1 MNPPPWAVDYL
12 GIPYRFGGADLDG
25 ADCYG
30 LVRLVY
36 AERFGVKLPA
46 YVPAGA
52 LPLAPRCL
60 GPMFRAAVSGAS
72 WVHLPVDSPR
82 SALALGDV
90 ALFNIGGHLAHCAL
104 YLGGGKIL
112 SAQEGMESCIEP
124 LNSPLWAKRLAFF
137 VRRRNPLR

>member
-1 MNPPPWAVDYL
+1 MSIPPWAGDYL
-12 GIPYRFGGADLDG
+12 GIPYLFGGAGRDG

-30 LVRLVY
+30 IVRLVY

-52 LPLAPRCL
+52 LPLAPRSL
-60 GPMFRAAVSGAS
+60 APMFRAAASGSA
-72 WVHLPVDSPR
+72 WAHLPVDSPR
-82 SALALGDV
+82 ASLALGDV
-90 ALFNIGGHLAHCAL
+90 ALFNIGGQIAHCAL

-124 LNSPLWAKRLAFF
+124 LNSPIWAKRLAFF
-137 VRRRNPLR
+137 VRRRTPLR